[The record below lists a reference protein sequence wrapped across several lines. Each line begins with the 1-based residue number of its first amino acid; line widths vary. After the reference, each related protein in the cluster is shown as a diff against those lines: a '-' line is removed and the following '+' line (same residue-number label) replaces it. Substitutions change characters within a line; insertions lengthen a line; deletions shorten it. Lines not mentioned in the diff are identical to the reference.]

1 MRGQRWGLQ
10 PVVLLEGVSATLA
23 ALRAV
28 MWEPKGP
35 LQPRCDRDP
44 ARHPLDTHRPLDG
57 GV

>member
-1 MRGQRWGLQ
+1 MRGQRWSLQ
-10 PVVLLEGVSATLA
+10 PVVLLEGASATLA

-28 MWEPKGP
+28 TEWKGP
-35 LQPRCDRDP
+35 LQPRCDRHP